1 MVYHP
6 YCCFDFL
13 NAKTAVWFSQKEQ
26 NQIAFFVWCKEAK
39 AKHVDILLSNTPLI
53 LHIIVKINAL
63 GSFCML
69 KMTDSQCFFVLLQLT
84 FVSLS
89 RHIRKRRALLIL
101 AIYSQILAKF
111 EYTKGSGCNNA
122 HATDIYYPERG
133 NYILALRERLL
144 LIHLCRQ
151 CEKPDG
157 RISKI
162 QSSRFLHL

>member
-1 MVYHP
+1 ML
-6 YCCFDFL
+6 FRIF
-13 NAKTAVWFSQKEQ
+13 AS
-26 NQIAFFVWCKEAK
+26 
-39 AKHVDILLSNTPLI
+39 DIRK
-53 LHIIVKINAL
+53 IVKTYQKTKSVIETRL
-63 GSFCML
+63 Y
-69 KMTDSQCFFVLLQLT
+69 
-84 FVSLS
+84 
-89 RHIRKRRALLIL
+89 H
-101 AIYSQILAKF
+101 QILAKF

-122 HATDIYYPERG
+122 HATDIYYPERD